1 MTSCT
6 CDDED
11 KVMMMR
17 EALKALSMFETNFQ
31 GKCID
36 IRFTTQLLQQCENVI
51 IEVMIYLWGVPCL
64 MLVLGGLL
72 SETDTSHLA
81 AHNCLQDG
89 DDDSHAGFF
98 IMRKTK

>member
-1 MTSCT
+1 
-6 CDDED
+6 
-11 KVMMMR
+11 
-17 EALKALSMFETNFQ
+17 
-31 GKCID
+31 
-36 IRFTTQLLQQCENVI
+36 
-51 IEVMIYLWGVPCL
+51 

-98 IMRKTK
+98 YYEKNKVNVYVYV

>member
-1 MTSCT
+1 
-6 CDDED
+6 
-11 KVMMMR
+11 
-17 EALKALSMFETNFQ
+17 
-31 GKCID
+31 
-36 IRFTTQLLQQCENVI
+36 
-51 IEVMIYLWGVPCL
+51 

-98 IMRKTK
+98 YYEINKVNVHVYV